1 MKMRYLIILLVV
13 ISRLSHSQVSAGN
26 WSVNPDP
33 FFETQEITITV
44 SDLNS
49 GNLSGIENIYLWTW
63 YSKSGGGST
72 NDDSQWNGQWDSSN
86 ESMKMS
92 QKSDGSFTFT
102 FNPSEFF
109 NDSSIETIGVLA
121 KAKDGSGDKKTQDY
135 IFEVGVFDLTIINPQ
150 ESISIIEK
158 GGSLE
163 VDATTSVSANFLL
176 RSGETI
182 LHQLPNSTPQSTEL

>member
-1 MKMRYLIILLVV
+1 MVV

-92 QKSDGSFTFT
+92 KKSDGSFTFT

-121 KAKDGSGDKKTQDY
+121 KAKDGSGDKKTQDH
-135 IFEVGVFDLTIINPQ
+135 IFEVGVFD
-150 ESISIIEK
+150 
-158 GGSLE
+158 
-163 VDATTSVSANFLL
+163 
-176 RSGETI
+176 
-182 LHQLPNSTPQSTEL
+182 